1 MNDEKRITPLEA
13 QEKFSKSFY
22 NQIWSLLGKK
32 KDRSRP
38 SERGIAQSES
48 EKKFRTASFPD
59 S

>member
-1 MNDEKRITPLEA
+1 MNEERRITLLGA
-13 QEKFSKSFY
+13 SEKFAKSIY
-22 NQIWSLLGKK
+22 NEIWSLLGKK
-32 KDRSRP
+32 DRSKP